1 MSEQKYFDTIAEGY
15 GTLDTGTTP
24 VRRFSEVYT
33 LLRRLPP
40 VQGRSVLELACSDGF
55 FSRLIKSE
63 GAASL
68 IAVDLSP
75 QMIALARAHEAA
87 EPLGIDY
94 RVGSV
99 FDIGVLGAFDV
110 VFSPFVM
117 SYAKDRQELLEMCK
131 VLHANLKPGGKLLS
145 MNDNPELLPDSETGY
160 AAYGKTKRISGP
172 AEDGAKLTV
181 TWVVPD
187 AQGRPEHLAFDCRYF
202 TREALEWALAGAGF
216 VDIRIHRPEV
226 SPEGLATFG
235 EEYWARF
242 LENPLLVFIEAS
254 KP

>member
-40 VQGRSVLELACSDGF
+40 VLGRSVLELACSDGF
-55 FSRLIKSE
+55 FSRLIKSK

-117 SYAKDRQELLEMCK
+117 SYAKDRQE
-131 VLHANLKPGGKLLS
+131 VS
-145 MNDNPELLPDSETGY
+145 V
-160 AAYGKTKRISGP
+160 RP
-172 AEDGAKLTV
+172 APSS
-181 TWVVPD
+181 VPD
-187 AQGRPEHLAFDCRYF
+187 ENRPKWCPPNF
-202 TREALEWALAGAGF
+202 WWG
-216 VDIRIHRPEV
+216 
-226 SPEGLATFG
+226 
-235 EEYWARF
+235 
-242 LENPLLVFIEAS
+242 PLWPRMAS
-254 KP
+254 SG

>member
-40 VQGRSVLELACSDGF
+40 VLGRSVLELACSDGF
-55 FSRLIKSE
+55 FSRLIKSK

-94 RVGSV
+94 R
-99 FDIGVLGAFDV
+99 
-110 VFSPFVM
+110 
-117 SYAKDRQELLEMCK
+117 
-131 VLHANLKPGGKLLS
+131 
-145 MNDNPELLPDSETGY
+145 
-160 AAYGKTKRISGP
+160 AAYGKTKRINGP

-226 SPEGLATFG
+226 SPEGLETFG
-235 EEYWARF
+235 EQYWARF

>member
-1 MSEQKYFDTIAEGY
+1 
-15 GTLDTGTTP
+15 
-24 VRRFSEVYT
+24 
-33 LLRRLPP
+33 
-40 VQGRSVLELACSDGF
+40 
-55 FSRLIKSE
+55 
-63 GAASL
+63 
-68 IAVDLSP
+68 
-75 QMIALARAHEAA
+75 
-87 EPLGIDY
+87 
-94 RVGSV
+94 
-99 FDIGVLGAFDV
+99 
-110 VFSPFVM
+110 
-117 SYAKDRQELLEMCK
+117 MCK

-160 AAYGKTKRISGP
+160 AAYGKTKRINGP

-226 SPEGLATFG
+226 SPEGLETFG
-235 EEYWARF
+235 EQYWARF